1 MSGTKQKTV
10 KVISTFYQFQEKDPI
25 SKALILKYSKSYV
38 TFITKGELNMR
49 ITKGNAN
56 KTSNFQNNQKIMT
69 VTKQ

>member
-38 TFITKGELNMR
+38 TFITIGELN
-49 ITKGNAN
+49 IQIKKGNKKKN
-56 KTSNFQNNQKIMT
+56 IQNNQKVMP
-69 VTKQ
+69 VTTQ